1 MHVIKFK
8 ATNTGGVI
16 NHDKRIGSNHTNE
29 DIDPT
34 RSHLNYNLA
43 SGDAAL
49 KLKKRLSEVKVLN
62 RADVNVM
69 CSWAITQPQEL
80 GKGCENVDPHFF
92 ELMYQFM
99 ADRYGEENI
108 VSAYVHLDEVQ
119 PHMHFKFVPVIEGRV
134 SANDVLTRSE
144 LRVIHKEADKIIE
157 QHYGRSGLI
166 NNGKTTQNKTVA
178 ELKKET
184 RLKDLD
190 KKLKLTEAQL
200 SSVIEEYN
208 ADVGDFNALIEE
220 KEQLQREIP
229 ILERKARERAKNEP
243 LWAKMVKVYDDLTSD
258 LTLNGIFEAIH
269 AVLDKYL
276 YCRNELGWDRLDS
289 FNEAIEE
296 VANQTNDYFER

>member
-8 ATNTGGVI
+8 AVQTGGVI
-16 NHDKRIGSNHTNE
+16 NHDKRIGPNHTNE

-43 SGDAAL
+43 SGDAAS
-49 KLKKRLSEVKVLN
+49 KLKNRLSEVKVLK

-80 GKGCENVDPHFF
+80 GKGYENVDPHFF

-99 ADRYGEENI
+99 ANRYGEENI

-157 QHYGRSGLI
+157 QHYGRPGLI
-166 NNGKTTQNKTVA
+166 NNGKTGVNKSVS

-184 RLKDLD
+184 RLNEL
-190 KKLKLTEAQL
+190 
-200 SSVIEEYN
+200 
-208 ADVGDFNALIEE
+208 EE
-220 KEQLQREIP
+220 KLSNTKEQWSELVKVYNDDLHDFKALREQKGR
-229 ILERKARERAKNEP
+229 LEREVSKIEQTARERAKNEP
-243 LWAKMVKVYDDLTSD
+243 LFAKFLKVYDDVKAGLSQME
-258 LTLNGIFEAIH
+258 LFEKISS
-269 AVLDKYL
+269 VLDVYL
-276 YCRNELGWDRLDS
+276 DCRENLAMSRLDS
-289 FNEAIEE
+289 FYAAIDEVRFQVEE
-296 VANQTNDYFER
+296 QER